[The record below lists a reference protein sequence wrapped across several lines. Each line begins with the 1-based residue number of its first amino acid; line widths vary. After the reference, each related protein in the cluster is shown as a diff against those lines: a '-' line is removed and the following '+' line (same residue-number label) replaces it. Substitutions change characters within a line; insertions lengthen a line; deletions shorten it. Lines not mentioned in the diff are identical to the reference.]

1 MAWTD
6 EATEAWARLWQR
18 LGVTVIGI
26 GLLAG
31 AGSALAQE
39 KKDAAPAKDAAKGA
53 AATKAA
59 APAKGAAAGKKYKI
73 YWNLSLTSGGWI
85 AAATNAVKAL
95 AATPPYDQ
103 MVDLQIVIS
112 GLDTQKQIQDIE
124 SMIASGADAII
135 SMPFS
140 ATATNRA
147 IRRGCDKGVL
157 MIMVELTSTEP
168 CAYNVSTVTSGFGE
182 NGGQWLVNALNGKGK
197 IFINRIVPG
206 FMAEKRHYDGA
217 MSVFKKYPGIKVVAE
232 YYGHATDEDAQ
243 AETAKALAAH
253 PDVDGIFST
262 PGEYGVL
269 KAVIA
274 SGRDKLIPIV
284 GEGSNG
290 FRLALIDP
298 ELKKRGFRGV
308 SSGGT
313 PATAGYAFKLAMEVL
328 TKQRTLK
335 VHNIEY
341 PLPWVPGDEVKVCT
355 GVKFEDGCNVFPK
368 DKVPDTFFTEV
379 LSPVY
384 LPELTLVS
392 ALEGKPT
399 PGATIQKLPAEV
411 KEAPPTPGLNCQQC
425 KPPQF
430 KLSKVKVTVQP

>member
-1 MAWTD
+1 
-6 EATEAWARLWQR
+6 
-18 LGVTVIGI
+18 
-26 GLLAG
+26 
-31 AGSALAQE
+31 
-39 KKDAAPAKDAAKGA
+39 
-53 AATKAA
+53 
-59 APAKGAAAGKKYKI
+59 
-73 YWNLSLTSGGWI
+73 
-85 AAATNAVKAL
+85 
-95 AATPPYDQ
+95 
-103 MVDLQIVIS
+103 
-112 GLDTQKQIQDIE
+112 
-124 SMIASGADAII
+124 
-135 SMPFS
+135 
-140 ATATNRA
+140 
-147 IRRGCDKGVL
+147 

-217 MSVFKKYPGIKVVAE
+217 MSVFKHIPASRSL
-232 YYGHATDEDAQ
+232 Q
-243 AETAKALAAH
+243 
-253 PDVDGIFST
+253 ST
-262 PGEYGVL
+262 MVTRPTRTRRPRPRRRLPRIPTSTGSSRLRRVRRVEGRHCV
-269 KAVIA
+269 
-274 SGRDKLIPIV
+274 GRDKLIPIV